1 MEMEKILDMLSS
13 ATVETAENEMSHEK
27 AQGFSNAEN
36 IVNNSSQLKVRKEFN
51 IQQPSSVDAVLVSV
65 DDIQKLRELSTQLK
79 KKKTSFI
86 DFLFGAATLLIGG
99 TISAAISGIK
109 LETPIKGWAFYIA
122 CPVVGVGIIVACIFL
137 KILRNK
143 DDQLLAERIISI
155 IESIGEGGLSS

>member
-1 MEMEKILDMLSS
+1 MEMENVIDTL
-13 ATVETAENEMSHEK
+13 ANAVVTTAENEISPEK
-27 AQGFSNAEN
+27 EQGFNNVAN
-36 IVNNSSQLKVRKEFN
+36 IVDNPSQLKVNREFN
-51 IQQPSSVDAVLVSV
+51 IQKPPSIDAVLVNV
-65 DDIQKLRELSTQLK
+65 DDIQKLKELSERLK
-79 KKKTSFI
+79 KRKASYI

-109 LETPIKGWAFYIA
+109 LETPIKGWVFYIA

-143 DDQLLAERIISI
+143 DDQFLAERIISI